1 MLSMGHFGPPA
12 LSDENSS
19 LILRERDV
27 TLSMMMMNEHSSSE
41 RHGRGRRLSSLS
53 DETSSL
59 RFPDDE
65 KSSLRLG
72 ASNNT
77 RGITI
82 AQSKGPT

>member
-1 MLSMGHFGPPA
+1 MRSNGHFERPA
-12 LSDENSS
+12 LSDENSP

-27 TLSMMMMNEHSSSE
+27 TLSMNEMNVHSSSE
-41 RHGRGRRLSSLS
+41 RHGRGRHLSSLS

-72 ASNNT
+72 TPNISPT
-77 RGITI
+77 ITKS
-82 AQSKGPT
+82 QTGGVS